1 MRKIITNNFKMKLL
15 SIVIA
20 IGIWLLVAN
29 VNDPVN
35 TRKFYGI
42 KVEPINV
49 EKLTGKDNG
58 YAYEIIDGGTVDIV
72 VRGRR
77 SVLSTLTKSD
87 FQATAD
93 FEKLSIVD
101 AIPIDVNVSHD
112 ANELEISLSGT
123 SVMKIKKDE
132 MATVSVPVNVEVRG
146 EPAEG
151 YVVARKTA
159 APNLINVTGP
169 SSLLADAK
177 EVSLTVD
184 VAGEKTDVTETFDTK
199 LTDSAGTEIN
209 SSQITFDKNRIQ
221 VDVTLWPSKEVAVN
235 LTCTGQPEAGYQ
247 LASFAYEP
255 KTVTLAAP
263 KEILADIE
271 SLDLPAVDISG
282 LSGNEEKSIELSQKL
297 LTDLFGT
304 EDVIIA
310 DEVEEIKVKATIE
323 PERER
328 TITFS
333 SKDIEVRN
341 NKNKYKVVFSSNEYK
356 LAVRGARSVV
366 KDLKISDFKPYI
378 NVADLDPG
386 EHTMT
391 FRYREV
397 EGADVLS
404 VPDIHIV
411 LEE

>member
-1 MRKIITNNFKMKLL
+1 MKLL
-15 SIVIA
+15 SVAIA
-20 IGIWLLVAN
+20 IAIWLLVAN
-29 VNDPVN
+29 TNDPVN

-49 EKLTGKDNG
+49 EKLTRQDNG
-58 YAYEIIDGGTVDIV
+58 YAYEIIDGETVDIV

-77 SVLSTLTKSD
+77 SVLSTLSKSD

-101 AIPIDVNVSHD
+101 AIPIDVTVSHD

-132 MATVSVPVNVEVRG
+132 MVTVSVPVNVEVSG
-146 EPAEG
+146 QPEEG

-169 SSLLADAK
+169 SSLLEDAK
-177 EVSLTVD
+177 EVALTVD
-184 VAGEKTDVTETFDTK
+184 VSGQKTDVSETFDTK
-199 LTDSAGTEIN
+199 LTSTSGAEIS
-209 SSQITFDKNRIQ
+209 SSQITFDRNRIQ
-221 VDVTLWPSKEVAVN
+221 VDVTLWPSKEVPVN
-235 LTCTGQPEAGYQ
+235 LTCIGEPETGYQ

-263 KEILADIE
+263 KEILAGIDG
-271 SLDLPAVDISG
+271 LDLPAVDISG
-282 LSGNEEKSIELSQKL
+282 LSGNVEKGIELNQKL
-297 LTDLFGT
+297 LTELFDT
-304 EDVIIA
+304 EDVIFA
-310 DEVEEIKVKATIE
+310 DETEEIKVKATIE

-328 TITFS
+328 TITFK
-333 SKDIEVRN
+333 SKDIDVRN
-341 NKNKYKVVFSSNEYK
+341 NKRKYKVIYSSNEYK

-378 NVADLDPG
+378 NVQDLDPG

-397 EGADVLS
+397 DGADVIS
-404 VPDIHIV
+404 VPEIHIV